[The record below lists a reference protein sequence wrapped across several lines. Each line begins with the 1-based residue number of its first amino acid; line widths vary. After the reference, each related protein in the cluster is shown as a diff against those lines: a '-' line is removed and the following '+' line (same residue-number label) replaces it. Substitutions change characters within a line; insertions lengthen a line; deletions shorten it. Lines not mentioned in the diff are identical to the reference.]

1 MIQNQRQ
8 YKITKAQAA
17 KFEQSLQEFDRRPEA
32 HPGVDPRF
40 IPIMKSAMK
49 GQLKTLQAEIAEYEK
64 LQRSKPSKLKLEEV
78 NELPLKLIRARI
90 SSGLSQRQLAEKLGL
105 KEQQIQR
112 YESTNYQTAS
122 LRRVLE
128 VAAALTAQ
136 AG

>member
-17 KFEQSLQEFDRRPEA
+17 KFKQSLQEFDERSEA

-40 IPIMKSAMK
+40 IPVMKSAMK

-64 LQRSKPSKLKLEEV
+64 LQRTKPAKLKLEQISAI
-78 NELPLKLIRARI
+78 PQTIIRARI
-90 SSGLSQRQLAEKLGL
+90 SSGLSQRQLAERLGL

-112 YESTNYQTAS
+112 YEATNYETAS

-128 VAAALTAQ
+128 VAAALSATA
-136 AG
+136 

>member
-17 KFEQSLQEFDRRPEA
+17 KFEQSLQEFDQRPEA

-40 IPIMKSAMK
+40 IQVMKSSMK
-49 GQLKTLQAEIAEYEK
+49 GQLKTLRAEIAEYEK
-64 LQRSKPSKLKLEEV
+64 LQRTKPAKVKLEQV
-78 NELPLKLIRARI
+78 NELPQALIRARI
-90 SSGLSQRQLAEKLGL
+90 SSGLSQRQLAERLGL

-122 LRRVLE
+122 LRRIKE
-128 VAAALTAQ
+128 VVAALTAS
-136 AG
+136 A